1 MTTTIN
7 ENVCIKCGK
16 QRIVVGSHEEK
27 VGTST
32 VTYKDMICPDPEC
45 QKKVEKILQQEY
57 GKREQSRINQAQRI
71 ASKKGGQLNK

>member
-1 MTTTIN
+1 MTSIN
-7 ENVCIKCGK
+7 ENICIKCGK
-16 QRIVVGSHEEK
+16 QRVVVGTHEEK
-27 VGTST
+27 VGNST
-32 VTYKDMICPDPEC
+32 VIYKDMICPDPEC